1 MPRVT
6 EELNVP
12 ADAVHLPIVWRL
24 GALFKVVTN
33 IKRARVSTDRG
44 TISLDIDGS
53 TTELEQARDYLAS
66 LHIVEGGSTSA
77 SPARPED
84 SIPQPNTII
93 VRLATV
99 NAAQAAAPLLA
110 RVARDYRVVINIC
123 FAALDDEGGTVEV
136 AISGA
141 LLEVQ
146 RSIAFLH
153 TTGLSVSPRERSV
166 SDNGNL

>member
-1 MPRVT
+1 MPRVNV
-6 EELNVP
+6 ELNIPSDV
-12 ADAVHLPIVWRL
+12 VHLPVVWRL
-24 GALFKVVTN
+24 ASLFKVITN
-33 IKRARVSTDRG
+33 IRRARVSGDRG
-44 TISLDIDGS
+44 MISLDIDGS
-53 TTELEQARDYLAS
+53 TAEIEQTQGYLAS
-66 LHIVEGGSTSA
+66 LHVVKGSSTA
-77 SPARPED
+77 ALPAAPED

-123 FAALDDEGGTVEV
+123 FASLDEEGGTVEV

-146 RSIAFLH
+146 RAIAFLH